1 MVKVALCCLHEDPQ
15 TRPSMA
21 VVAGMLEGTMEL
33 CEPRA
38 QSLGFL
44 RLYGRGFAGPSDGNI
59 IKQVIVG
66 GAVAADRARSSVT
79 MTTMSGWPSYMSS
92 SQLSGPR

>member
-1 MVKVALCCLHEDPQ
+1 
-15 TRPSMA
+15 MA

-33 CEPRA
+33 REPRA
-38 QSLGFL
+38 QALGFL

-59 IKQVIVG
+59 IKQVIVS
-66 GAVAADRARSSVT
+66 GAVAADRIRSEAT

-92 SQLSGPR
+92 TQLSEPR